1 METIIEKILY
11 DAKIAYKESVKIENE
26 TLEEHLLSIIGNVQ
40 SILNNKS
47 VSKQKNLGNT
57 YNNQESEEVQKVYRK
72 VPRWLNNPSQYNYK
86 ILTTYM
92 KLSNNNSMPIS
103 LSLLEKN
110 SNIEDNKFTS
120 HFNQMKIISERN
132 HAKVFD
138 EVYGE
143 VKLWEPVAG
152 FVIDLYKKQQVKS

>member
-1 METIIEKILY
+1 METIVEKILF

-26 TLEEHLLSIIGNVQ
+26 TLEEHLLSIIGNAQ
-40 SILNNKS
+40 SILNKKS
-47 VSKQKNLGNT
+47 TQNQKNLV
-57 YNNQESEEVQKVYRK
+57 NNQESDEVQKVHRK

-92 KLSNNNSMPIS
+92 QLSNNNSIPIS

-138 EVYGE
+138 EAYGE
-143 VKLWEPVAG
+143 VKLWEPIAN
-152 FVIDLYKKQQVKS
+152 FVIDLYQKQQVEN

>member
-1 METIIEKILY
+1 MNTVVKKILD
-11 DAKIAYKESVKIENE
+11 DAKVAYKESIKIENE
-26 TLEEHLLSIIGNVQ
+26 ILEEHLLAIIGNAQ

-47 VSKQKNLGNT
+47 IPKQKVYIHENE
-57 YNNQESEEVQKVYRK
+57 NQESDEVQKVHRK

-86 ILTTYM
+86 ILTTFM
-92 KLSNNNSMPIS
+92 TLSNNNATPIS
-103 LSLLEKN
+103 VALLEKH

-120 HFNQMKIISERN
+120 HFNQMKIISEKN

-143 VKLWEPVAG
+143 VKLWEPVAN
-152 FVIDLYKKQQVKS
+152 FIIDLYAKH

>member
-1 METIIEKILY
+1 VETTIEKILY
-11 DAKIAYKESVKIENE
+11 DAKVAYKESVKIENGM
-26 TLEEHLLSIIGNVQ
+26 LEEHLLSIIGNAQ
-40 SILNNKS
+40 SILNKKS
-47 VSKQKNLGNT
+47 APKQKNLVNT
-57 YNNQESEEVQKVYRK
+57 HNNQKSDEVQKVHRK

-92 KLSNNNSMPIS
+92 TLSNSNSTPIS

-138 EVYGE
+138 EAYGE
-143 VKLWEPVAG
+143 VKLWTPVAD
-152 FVIDLYKKQQVKS
+152 FIINLYKQH